1 MMKIYL
7 TYLSLLF
14 IIACEPTSK
23 KVSDER
29 LKIYNDSLIQKK
41 EELKYDTLIDKY
53 NFIIKSGGILDA
65 EAITNMYNYD
75 STNIDNINK
84 MAISLIER
92 KKVRE
97 GLKYFDK
104 ALLKIP
110 VTNKLLLANQYHN
123 KAIAWKATN
132 YKDSVHYYL
141 NKAIITDSFNIKHL
155 NISALTYKEEH
166 QLEKAL
172 SQINRAIVIQP
183 LNRML
188 YINRGILKADLGY
201 YKEALDDLSQMPS
214 YVKNNKQFCGNAY
227 KYRGLVYLK
236 LKKDK
241 ESIACCDSALVL
253 TPNDG
258 DVYAIRASAK
268 SNLQDFEGAYKDF
281 KKAVDLG
288 SKEAIPI
295 YKQYKEFY
303 ETHKQI

>member
-1 MMKIYL
+1 MIKIYL

-14 IIACEPTSK
+14 IIACEPTTK

-29 LKIYNDSLIQKK
+29 LKIYNDSLNKKKK
-41 EELKYDTLIDKY
+41 EIEYDILIDKY
-53 NFIIKSGGILDA
+53 NFIIKSGGILDS

-92 KKVRE
+92 KRVRE
-97 GLKYFDK
+97 GLRYFDK
-104 ALLKIP
+104 ALLRIP
-110 VTNKLLLANQYHN
+110 VNNKILLANQYHN
-123 KAIAWKATN
+123 KAIGWKST
-132 YKDSVHYYL
+132 YYRDSVHYYL
-141 NKAIITDSFNIKHL
+141 EKAIITDSFNIKHL
-155 NISALTYKEEH
+155 NISAVIYKEEH

-172 SQINRAIVIQP
+172 SQMNRAIAIQP

-201 YKEALDDLSQMPS
+201 YKEAFDDLNQMPS

-236 LKKDK
+236 LLKIK

-258 DVYAIRASAK
+258 DVYSIRGLAK

-288 SKEAIPI
+288 SQEAIPI